1 MDRCRFLFAHCAT
14 VLVALSVGCQQTHV
28 RDSRAALPARH
39 SVRADN
45 LLVLSDF
52 KIAQDHVLLDDL
64 NRLRQNVSETLKLP
78 PQRDDVVVYLF
89 SDHASYRRYLDEMY
103 PRLPSRRAYFV
114 GTTYE
119 LAVYTYWGDR
129 VGEDLRHE
137 YTHGLLHSSLGNV
150 PLWLD
155 EGLAEY
161 FEVEGEVGTLHSDYA
176 TRLTKAMANGWKPN
190 LQRLESLEDFSEMQR
205 IDYQE
210 AWVWVHFMLHAS
222 PDTRATLI
230 DYVADLK
237 SEAEPE
243 PLSARLTRL
252 HPHLDARF
260 TAYLATLQTA
270 KVLAGASE
278 SSSFNSRQLGHQSRQ

>member
-1 MDRCRFLFAHCAT
+1 MDRYRSLFAICAT
-14 VLVALSVGCQQTHV
+14 AALVLTNGCRQTHV
-28 RDSRAALPARH
+28 RDSRASLPARH

-52 KIAQDHVLLDDL
+52 KIAKDHELLDDL
-64 NRLRQNVSETLKLP
+64 TRLRHDVSQTLRLP

-89 SDHASYRRYLDEMY
+89 SDHASYRRYLDEMF
-103 PRLPSRRAYFV
+103 PSLPERRAYFV

-137 YTHGLLHSSLGNV
+137 YTHGILHSSLGNV

-161 FEVEGEVGTLHSDYA
+161 FEVEGKVGTLHSDYA
-176 TRLTKAMANGWKPN
+176 TRLTNSLANGWTPS
-190 LQRLESLEDFSEMQR
+190 LQRLESLVEFSEMQR

-210 AWVWVHFMLHAS
+210 AWVWVHFMLHQS
-222 PDTRATLI
+222 PDTRETLI
-230 DYVADLK
+230 EYLAELK
-237 SEAEPE
+237 SDADPE
-243 PLSARLTRL
+243 PLSTRLARL
-252 HPHLDARF
+252 HPRLDDRF
-260 TAYLATLQTA
+260 TAYLASLQTA
-270 KVLAGASE
+270 KVLASAP
-278 SSSFNSRQLGHQSRQ
+278 